1 MSSTEIV
8 EPTLESKVET
18 SSEQLRTILA
28 TITEHSSQVK
38 NLMNSVRAVLR
49 DVERQGKELDKF
61 RNKKSRN
68 STERKLSGVPSGITK
83 PVAIS
88 DELARFLGVEPGTL
102 VPRNEVT
109 KGVSSYVR
117 KFELSDPANR
127 QKFVLSSKPE
137 GAVLKS
143 LLGSPTEEVTYFN
156 LQRYLK
162 HHYIQLSSVPE
173 KSVEVK
179 PEVVSSAVEP
189 EEKPKVKKIIKVV
202 KKKTESSQLSEE

>member
-8 EPTLESKVET
+8 EPTIESKVET

-38 NLMNSVRAVLR
+38 NLMNSVRLVLR
-49 DVERQGKELDKF
+49 DVERQGKELDKL

-68 STERKLSGVPSGITK
+68 SSERKLSGVPSGITK
-83 PVAIS
+83 PVSIS

-117 KFELSDPANR
+117 KFELSDPANK
-127 QKFVLSSKPE
+127 QKFVLTSKPE
-137 GAVLKS
+137 GLVLKT
-143 LLGSPTEEVTYFN
+143 LLGDPSEEVTYFN

-162 HHYIQLSSVPE
+162 HHYIQVPVSE
-173 KSVEVK
+173 KKVEVK
-179 PEVVSSAVEP
+179 VESSPVEP

-202 KKKTESSQLSEE
+202 KKKVESSQLSEE